1 MSKNLYDIK
10 FADKEAISVTRG
22 GYPRIYKLAD
32 GTLLLGVDGFSVRS
46 TDDGKTWSDRAD
58 YRTNYHVIGED
69 GKEYALGCANSA
81 FFQLDDGTVLV
92 AYRATGYIK
101 EDRSVFCTKI
111 LVSKSTDGAKTWSEH
126 STMCE
131 YYDRTGDFKGVWEPH
146 FGMLNGVLTCF
157 YANDSKDVIAP
168 PYQYIEYLQ
177 WIDGKWTNRTVV
189 CDGVENKSRDGMP
202 VWQQLANGK
211 YVCAI
216 EGWYPGT
223 PELCIKLVYSDDGI
237 TWSTPKLIYRGKS
250 HYAGAPY
257 VVELATGQLVVVFQ
271 CKDATDGTEN
281 HFSKDVMLCI
291 VSDGSPVEELSE
303 ENFTA
308 PENVFNTP
316 NGSSSEWNCLYLDDK
331 YLYAAT
337 SGAFLKRIPLE
348 ELNAQL
354 ED

>member
-1 MSKNLYDIK
+1 MSKKLYDVK
-10 FADKEAISVTRG
+10 FADKETISVTRG
-22 GYPRIYKLAD
+22 GYPRIYKLSD
-32 GTLLLGVDGFSVRS
+32 GTLLFGVDGFSVRS

-81 FFQLDDGTVLV
+81 FFQLEDGTVLV

-101 EDRSVFCTKI
+101 EDKSVFCTKI
-111 LVSKSTDGAKTWSEH
+111 LVSKSTDGGRSWSEH

-223 PELCIKLVYSDDGI
+223 PELCIKLLYSDDGVKW
-237 TWSTPKLIYRGKS
+237 TTPKLIYRGKS

-257 VVELATGQLVVVFQ
+257 VVELPTGQLVVVFQ
-271 CKDATDGTEN
+271 CKDNPDGGADFTNDITHMMISDGTPVEFLTAEN
-281 HFSKDVMLCI
+281 FSK
-291 VSDGSPVEELSE
+291 
-303 ENFTA
+303 T
-308 PENVFNTP
+308 ENVFGLKEGE
-316 NGSSSEWNCLYLDDK
+316 NGMWNCLYLSSK
-331 YLYAAT
+331 HLYVAS
-337 SGAFLKRIPLE
+337 SGVRMKRIPLE
-348 ELNAQL
+348 ELYKQL
-354 ED
+354 EK